1 MAISKL
7 SLASINFDKNQYN
20 DVLLKLYDRDDFHP
34 ELSSKFTDSV
44 VGLSAYN
51 NDNLYEELLVR
62 INEMTTKYHFEVKE
76 VETTTELNVFK
87 AKEFL
92 DDLFLDIDRIHAV
105 KSQLQK
111 MISENDDAI
120 TQLKHVEG
128 SNINFDDLFSCQ
140 YLVIR
145 FGKLP
150 VHNESKLEYYESL
163 PFAYKGFKKDD
174 KFVWC
179 MYVTTPNDAPE
190 VDNIFTSLY
199 FEKIFIPE
207 FVHGSCDLAEAEIQE
222 ESNLAKKYSENLDK
236 RIEKLINDNIDELN
250 RIYSISKHLS
260 SVYVMQK
267 YIVRAGDKLIVHG
280 FVLKNREQEFKQTFE
295 NIQGVTVDLLPATS
309 DMRLEPPTK
318 LKNSWFAIPFR
329 MFVEMYGVP
338 KYTDVDPTLLVAI
351 SYTLLF
357 GIMFGDLGQGIIL
370 SLVGLIAEKKFKM
383 QLGGV
388 GVRLGISSAIFG
400 LFFGSVFGNEEFL
413 AENIKGISFFNAMSP
428 DNTMTLLI
436 AAIVL
441 GVVLIL
447 VSMIFNIILNVKKK
461 NMGEALL
468 SQNGVCGVTFYIAVI
483 GFAISTLLGMDF
495 TNMVYVLLLIVLP
508 LILIFLK
515 EPLVRKFEEHQPMFP
530 NGFGAFF
537 VEGFFELFEVV
548 LSFITNTMSFL
559 RVGGF
564 VLSHAGMMLV
574 VYTLASMVG
583 GFGEIIVL
591 ILGNIFVMC
600 LEGLIVG
607 IQVLRL
613 EFYEMFSRYYE
624 GNGIPFKTIK
634 EQNV

>member
-7 SLASINFDKNQYN
+7 SLVSINFNKNHYN
-20 DVLLKLYDRDDFHP
+20 DVLLKLYGRDDFHP

-44 VGLSAYN
+44 AGLSAYN

-62 INEMTTKYHFEVKE
+62 IDEMTSKYHFEVKE
-76 VETTTELNVFK
+76 IETDTQLNVFQ

-105 KSQLQK
+105 KEQLQK
-111 MISENDDAI
+111 MIVENDDAI
-120 TQLKHVEG
+120 TQLNHVEG
-128 SNINFDDLFSCQ
+128 SNINFDELFSCQ

-150 VHNESKLEYYESL
+150 IHSEDKLAYYDAV
-163 PFAYKGFKKDD
+163 PFAYKSFNKDE
-174 KFVWC
+174 KFIWC
-179 MYVTTPNDAPE
+179 MYVTAPQDAPE

-199 FEKIFIPE
+199 FERIHLPE
-207 FVHGSCDLAEAEIQE
+207 FVHGSCELAEAEIEE
-222 ESNLAKKYSENLDK
+222 ESQLARKYSENLNS
-236 RIEKLINDNIDELN
+236 RIEKMIRDNQDELN
-250 RIYSISKHLS
+250 RIYSISKRLN

-280 FVLKNREQEFKQTFE
+280 FVLKNKEKEFQQTFE
-295 NIQGVTVDLLPATS
+295 SIPGVNVDLLPATS

-318 LKNSWFAIPFR
+318 LKNSWFALPFR

-370 SLVGLIAEKKFKM
+370 SLVGLVAEKKFKM
-383 QLGGV
+383 RLGGV

-413 AENIKGISFFNAMSP
+413 AENLKGISFFNAMSP
-428 DNTMTLLI
+428 DNTMTLLL
-436 AAIVL
+436 AAIGL
-441 GVVLIL
+441 GVILIL
-447 VSMIFNIILNVKKK
+447 ISMIFNIILNVKKK
-461 NMGEALL
+461 NLGEALL
-468 SQNGVCGVTFYIAVI
+468 SQNGVCGVSFYIAVL
-483 GFAISTLLGMDF
+483 GFALNMMLGLNF
-495 TNMVYVLLLIVLP
+495 ANSLYILLLIVLP
-508 LILIFLK
+508 LVCIFLK
-515 EPLVRKFEEHQPMFP
+515 EPLIRKFEEHEPMFP

-583 GFGEIIVL
+583 GIGEIIVL

-624 GNGIPFKTIK
+624 GNGIPFKAIK

>member
-1 MAISKL
+1 
-7 SLASINFDKNQYN
+7 
-20 DVLLKLYDRDDFHP
+20 
-34 ELSSKFTDSV
+34 
-44 VGLSAYN
+44 
-51 NDNLYEELLVR
+51 
-62 INEMTTKYHFEVKE
+62 
-76 VETTTELNVFK
+76 
-87 AKEFL
+87 
-92 DDLFLDIDRIHAV
+92 
-105 KSQLQK
+105 
-111 MISENDDAI
+111 ISENDDAI

-250 RIYSISKHLS
+250 RIYSISKQLS

-318 LKNSWFAIPFR
+318 LKNSWFALPFR

-400 LFFGSVFGNEEFL
+400 LFFGLVFGNEEFL

-436 AAIVL
+436 AAIAL

-483 GFAISTLLGMDF
+483 GFAISTLLGMNF

>member
-1 MAISKL
+1 MSIAKL
-7 SLASINFDKNQYN
+7 NLVSINFDKNQYN

-34 ELSSKFTDSV
+34 ELSTKFTDSV
-44 VGLSAYN
+44 AGLSAYN
-51 NDNLYEELLVR
+51 KDNLYEELLVR
-62 INEMTTKYHFEVKE
+62 IEEMTNKYDFQ
-76 VETTTELNVFK
+76 VEEIDTNTQLNVFK

-92 DDLFLDIDRIHAV
+92 DDLFLDLDRIHAV
-105 KSQLQK
+105 KLQLLK
-111 MISENDDAI
+111 MIEENDDAI
-120 TQLKHVEG
+120 IQLNHVEG
-128 SNINFDDLFSCQ
+128 SNINFDELFNCQ

-150 VHNESKLEYYESL
+150 IHNENKLEYYEAL
-163 PFAYKGFKKDD
+163 PFAYKGFQRDE

-199 FEKIFIPE
+199 FERIHIPE
-207 FVHGSCDLAEAEIQE
+207 FVHGSCELAEAEIQE
-222 ESNLAKKYSENLDK
+222 ESNLAKQYSENLDQ
-236 RIEKLINDNIDELN
+236 RISKLIHENIDELN
-250 RIYSISKHLS
+250 RIYSISKQLNS
-260 SVYVMQK
+260 LYIMQK

-280 FVLKNREQEFKQTFE
+280 FVLKDKINDFKETFE
-295 NIQGVTVDLLPATS
+295 SIQNVAVDVLPATS
-309 DMRLEPPTK
+309 DVRLEPPTK
-318 LKNSWFAIPFR
+318 LKSSWFALPFR

-338 KYTDVDPTLLVAI
+338 KYTDADPTLLVAI

-357 GIMFGDLGQGIIL
+357 GIMFGDLGQGILL
-370 SLVGLIAEKKFKM
+370 SIVGLIAEKKFKLR
-383 QLGGV
+383 LGGV

-400 LFFGSVFGNEEFL
+400 LFFGSVFGNEEIL
-413 AENIKGISFFNAMSP
+413 AENIKFIPFFNAMSSE
-428 DNTMTLLI
+428 NTMTLLM
-436 AAIVL
+436 AAIGL

-447 VSMIFNIILNVKKK
+447 ISMVFNIILNVKKQ
-461 NMGEALL
+461 NISEAIL
-468 SQNGVCGVTFYIAVI
+468 SQNGICGVVFYIAVL
-483 GFAISTLLGMDF
+483 GAALGVLLGYSF
-495 TNMVYVLLLIVLP
+495 VNTLYIVLLIVLP
-508 LILIFLK
+508 LVLIFLK
-515 EPLVRKFEEHQPMFP
+515 EPLTRKFVEHQPMFP
-530 NGFGAFF
+530 DGFGAFF

-574 VYTLASMVG
+574 VYTLAGMFGAV
-583 GFGEIIVL
+583 GEIVVL

-634 EQNV
+634 EE

>member
-7 SLASINFDKNQYN
+7 SLASVNFDKEHYN
-20 DVLLKLYDRDDFHP
+20 DVLLKLYERDDFHP

-44 VGLSAYN
+44 AGLSAYN

-62 INEMTTKYHFEVKE
+62 IDEMTSKYDFEVKE
-76 VETTTELNVFK
+76 IETDTQLNVFK

-105 KSQLQK
+105 KEQLQK
-111 MISENDDAI
+111 MIAENDDAI
-120 TQLKHVEG
+120 KQLNHVEG
-128 SNINFDDLFSCQ
+128 SNINFDELFSCK

-150 VHNESKLEYYESL
+150 IHSESKLAYYDAV
-163 PFAYKGFKKDD
+163 PFAYKSFQKDE
-174 KFVWC
+174 KFIWC
-179 MYVTTPNDAPE
+179 MYVTAPQDAPE

-199 FEKIFIPE
+199 FERIHLPE
-207 FVHGSCDLAEAEIQE
+207 FVHGSCELAEAEIEE
-222 ESNLAKKYSENLDK
+222 ESQLARKYSENLDA
-236 RIEKLINDNIDELN
+236 RIEKMIQDNQDELN
-250 RIYSISKHLS
+250 RIYSISKQLN

-280 FVLKNREQEFKQTFE
+280 FVLKNKEKDFQQAFE
-295 NIQGVTVDLLPATS
+295 SIPGVNVDLLPATS

-318 LKNSWFAIPFR
+318 LKNSWFALPFR

-383 QLGGV
+383 RLGGV

-413 AENIKGISFFNAMSP
+413 AETFKGISFFNAMSP
-428 DNTMTLLI
+428 DNTMTLLL
-436 AAIVL
+436 AAIGL

-461 NMGEALL
+461 NFGEALL
-468 SQNGVCGVTFYIAVI
+468 SQNGVCGVTFYVAVL
-483 GFAISTLLGMDF
+483 GFALSVMLGLNF
-495 TNMVYVLLLIVLP
+495 ANSLYVLLLIVLP
-508 LILIFLK
+508 IVCIFLK
-515 EPLVRKFEEHQPMFP
+515 EPLIRKFEEHEPMFP

-583 GFGEIIVL
+583 GIGEIIVL
-591 ILGNIFVMC
+591 ILGNVFVMC

>member
-1 MAISKL
+1 MAIAKL
-7 SLASINFDKNQYN
+7 NLVSINFDNHHYN
-20 DVLLKLYDRDDFHP
+20 DVLLKLYERDDFHP
-34 ELSSKFTDSV
+34 ELASKFTDSV
-44 VGLSAYN
+44 AGLSAYN
-51 NDNLYEELLVR
+51 NENLYEELLVR
-62 INEMTTKYHFEVKE
+62 IEDMVNKYQFQVNE
-76 VETTTELNVFK
+76 VETDTQLNVLK

-92 DDLFLDIDRIHAV
+92 DDLFLDLDRIYAV
-105 KSQLQK
+105 KEQLLK
-111 MISENDDAI
+111 MIKENDDAI
-120 TQLKHVEG
+120 TQLNHVEG
-128 SNINFDDLFSCQ
+128 SNINFDELFNCK
-140 YLVIR
+140 YLQIR

-150 VHNESKLEYYESL
+150 INNEGKLEYYDAL
-163 PFAYKGFKKDD
+163 PFAYKGFKRDD

-190 VDNIFTSLY
+190 VDNIFSSLY
-199 FEKIFIPE
+199 FEKIYIPE
-207 FVHGSCDLAEAEIQE
+207 FVHGSCELAEAEIQE
-222 ESNLAKKYSENLDK
+222 ESNLAKQYSENLNQ
-236 RIEKLINDNIDELN
+236 RILKLIDENMDELN
-250 RIYSISKHLS
+250 RIYTIAKQLNSLF
-260 SVYVMQK
+260 VMQK
-267 YIVRAGDKLIVHG
+267 YIVRAGDKLIVNG
-280 FVLKNREQEFKQTFE
+280 FVLKDQIDDFKKTFE
-295 NIQGVTVDLLPATS
+295 NIEGVVVEVLPATS
-309 DMRLEPPTK
+309 DVRLEPPTK
-318 LKNSWFAIPFR
+318 LKNTWFAKPFR

-338 KYTDVDPTLLVAI
+338 KYNDVDPTLLVAI

-370 SLVGLIAEKKFKM
+370 SLVGLIAEKKFKLG
-383 QLGGV
+383 LGGV

-413 AENIKGISFFNAMSP
+413 AENFKGISFFNAMSSE
-428 DNTMTLLI
+428 NTMTLLL
-436 AAIVL
+436 AAIGL

-447 VSMIFNIILNVKKK
+447 ISMIFNIVLNFKKK
-461 NMGEALL
+461 NMCEAIL
-468 SQNGVCGVTFYIAVI
+468 SQNGLCGVTFYVAVL
-483 GFAISTLLGMDF
+483 GFAINVMLGMNF
-495 TNMVYVLLLIVLP
+495 VNMIYILVLIVLP
-508 LILIFLK
+508 LVLIFLK
-515 EPLVRKFEEHQPMFP
+515 EPLTRKISEHEAMFP

-574 VYTLASMVG
+574 VYTLAEMIG

-591 ILGNIFVMC
+591 ILGNAFVMC

-634 EQNV
+634 EE